1 MFMMY
6 QQMIKHM
13 NDNIMDDNIMNFGMF
28 MMYQQMI
35 KHMNDNIMN
44 RWYVYDVS
52 TNDKTYE

>member
-13 NDNIMDDNIMNFGMF
+13 NDNIMEL
-28 MMYQQMI
+28 
-35 KHMNDNIMN
+35 
-44 RWYVYDVS
+44 WYVYDVS